1 MAKTQSNAPFQLPKD
16 AVKKASVGQS
26 FAEYDLIR
34 AYPALFVETPA
45 MRAAMDPNRPKSFFV
60 GRRGTGKT
68 AVTYYLQSQN
78 SKNTL
83 LLIPQLLS
91 AADEFIPADWSGDVH
106 QQPFKTLVCSF
117 KRAILD

>member
-68 AVTYYLQSQN
+68 AVTYYLPVSY
-78 SKNTL
+78 THL
-83 LLIPQLLS
+83 RM
-91 AADEFIPADWSGDVH
+91 SGPH
-106 QQPFKTLVCSF
+106 
-117 KRAILD
+117 

>member
-1 MAKTQSNAPFQLPKD
+1 VAKGQSNAPFQLPKD

-83 LLIPQLLS
+83 LLIQPGVP
-91 AADEFIPADWSGDVH
+91 PALPGW
-106 QQPFKTLVCSF
+106 Q
-117 KRAILD
+117 